1 MYKLLFALLLLFVS
15 SVYSQDDKDLKK
27 TVNITGDSIDY
38 RIDNI
43 WALVKFNGSEINKE
57 LFKKTKPYI
66 EIKILQNRL
75 GGNTGCNE
83 FFVSSEFTG
92 GKILIGN
99 DITLTKMSC
108 DDMGFESDFIQA
120 VKGKTYDYKTDGLN
134 LYFSDGDKVILEFR
148 KID

>member
-43 WALVKFNGSEINKE
+43 WALEKFKGAEINKE

-66 EIKILQNRL
+66 EIKINQNRL

-83 FFVSSEFTG
+83 FFVSC
-92 GKILIGN
+92 KIIGSKIEIGN
-99 DITLTKMSC
+99 DITLTKMAC
-108 DDMGFESDFIQA
+108 DDMGFESDFVQA
-120 VKGKTYDYKTDGLN
+120 IKDKTYDYKTDGMN
-134 LYFSDGDKVILEFR
+134 LYFSDGEKVIMEFR

>member
-43 WALVKFNGSEINKE
+43 WALVKFN
-57 LFKKTKPYI
+57 
-66 EIKILQNRL
+66 
-75 GGNTGCNE
+75 
-83 FFVSSEFTG
+83 G